1 MTAGERHDSTQLIDI
16 IDGLDANAVLAD
28 RGYDADSI
36 VEFIEKNGGEAVI
49 PPKKNRIVQRNY
61 DVHLY
66 KERHKVEC
74 LFGFLK
80 HYRRL
85 FSRFDKLKSRF
96 EAFLHFGA
104 ALQWLK

>member
-1 MTAGERHDSTQLIDI
+1 M
-16 IDGLDANAVLAD
+16 LAD
-28 RGYDADSI
+28 KGYDTDEILAA
-36 VEFIEKNGGEAVI
+36 IERNGAIAVI
-49 PPKKNRIVQRNY
+49 PPKSNRKIQRKY
-61 DVHLY
+61 DKELY

-85 FSRFDKLKSRF
+85 FSRFDKMKRNFS
-96 EAFLHFGA
+96 AFLHFVA